1 MGQYFSRK
9 NIKYVHIVLLKKTK
23 LHFDL
28 DHFFIYNLTSHVEHY
43 KNCCN
48 ILDFRVQNLQVH

>member
-28 DHFFIYNLTSHVEHY
+28 DHFFIYNLTSLVEHY